1 MDTKCL
7 ILDDG
12 ELEKISWRAGTKNM
26 ETLFKSK
33 PNQFQ
38 FTPVSQSKDKIID
51 NIFSNKNISKLS
63 KRSKLAHE
71 FNS

>member
-12 ELEKISWRAGTKNM
+12 ELEKISWRAGTKNI

-33 PNQFQ
+33 PNQFP
-38 FTPVSQSKDKIID
+38 FTPASQPKDKIID
-51 NIFSNKNISKLS
+51 DIFYNKNTSKISK
-63 KRSKLAHE
+63 KLKTTHD

>member
-12 ELEKISWRAGTKNM
+12 ELEKISWRDGTKNI

-38 FTPVSQSKDKIID
+38 FTPASQPREKLTNDIFNKKNREKSSK
-51 NIFSNKNISKLS
+51 
-63 KRSKLAHE
+63 
-71 FNS
+71 

>member
-12 ELEKISWRAGTKNM
+12 ELDKISWRAGTKNM

-33 PNQFQ
+33 PNHFP
-38 FTPVSQSKDKIID
+38 FTPASQPREKLTN
-51 NIFSNKNISKLS
+51 NIFNNKNKEKSSK
-63 KRSKLAHE
+63 
-71 FNS
+71 